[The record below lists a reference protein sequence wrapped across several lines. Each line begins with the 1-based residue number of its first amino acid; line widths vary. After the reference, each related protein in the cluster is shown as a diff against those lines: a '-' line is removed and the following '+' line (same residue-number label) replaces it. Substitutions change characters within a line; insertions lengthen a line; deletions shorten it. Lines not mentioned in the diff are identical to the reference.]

1 MCLVV
6 VITEIQKH
14 SGTSEYKIYHW
25 KSEPFLL
32 EFRSTVIKSIPLI
45 QFGFAVLGFIDGNV
59 GAECPELW
67 DSKKC
72 VYLTYYVFL
81 SQR

>member
-6 VITEIQKH
+6 VITKRQKH
-14 SGTSEYKIYHW
+14 SGPSENKIDHW
-25 KSEPFLL
+25 ESEPFLL
-32 EFRSTVIKSIPLI
+32 EFRSTVIKSVSLI

-59 GAECPELW
+59 GAECTELW

-72 VYLTYYVFL
+72 VYLTYVFL